1 MQTKVFKKTLF
12 GGFDRADVMQY
23 INELQKESTAKLKK
37 ANAKCDELE
46 QNNTELQQSIKELR
60 ERVDGLDSKCE
71 DLESQNKALSDVNAE
86 LTDEISHQVGKIF
99 TQARINAQ
107 SIVSEA
113 RIKAEHIERSS
124 AVIRDAAQEG
134 LNTTKTS
141 IKDAK
146 DEISVILDEVIE
158 KLGIIFDSLENPKVF
173 EQPVN
178 NEDDMKKIPV
188 KISRRSPIR
197 KVD

>member
-23 INELQKESTAKLKK
+23 INELQRESTAKLKK
-37 ANAKCDELE
+37 ANTKCEELE
-46 QNNTELQQSIKELR
+46 SSNAELEESIKELR
-60 ERVDGLDSKCE
+60 ERVDSLDAKCD

-99 TQARINAQ
+99 TQARI
-107 SIVSEA
+107 
-113 RIKAEHIERSS
+113 KAEHIEKTS
-124 AVIRDAAQEG
+124 AVIREAAQEG

-146 DEISVILDEVIE
+146 DEISIILDEVIE

-173 EQPVN
+173 EEPVKT
-178 NEDDMKKIPV
+178 EDDMKKIPV
-188 KISRRSPIR
+188 KISKRSPIR

>member
-23 INELQKESTAKLKK
+23 INELQKESTSKIKKLTLV
-37 ANAKCDELE
+37 NEE
-46 QNNTELQQSIKELR
+46 
-60 ERVDGLDSKCE
+60 LDSKVNA
-71 DLESQNKALSDVNAE
+71 LENEVSSLKESNEELASQNKALSDVNAE

-99 TQARINAQ
+99 TQARMNAQ

-113 RIKAEHIERSS
+113 RIKAEQIEKQSR
-124 AVIRDAAQEG
+124 VIRDAAQTG
-134 LNTTKTS
+134 LDSTKAS

-146 DEISVILDEVIE
+146 DEISVILDEVLE
-158 KLGIIFDSLENPKVF
+158 KLGIVFDSLENPQVF
-173 EQPVN
+173 EQPQK
-178 NEDDMKKIPV
+178 NEDDIKKIPV
-188 KISRRSPIR
+188 KISKRSPIR